1 MTDTKKAP
9 IGTVILKDVRLAFP
23 DLFTAKDYQD
33 NKRFRRSATFLVEP
47 GSENDK
53 AILAAIKAV
62 AADKYKDKAKQIEA
76 WRQNPQ
82 KFCYTAGDLKDYDGF
97 AGKMALSGHR
107 YVEQGAVGV
116 FDKKG
121 TNGVPNTL
129 TEDDGKPYGGC
140 YVNAKVE
147 LWAQDGKNSGIRCTL
162 VSVQFWRD
170 GDAFSSGSRPSADDF
185 GVAEGADEESD
196 LG

>member
-1 MTDTKKAP
+1 MTTKPQP
-9 IGTVILKDVRLAFP
+9 IGTVLLSDVRLAFP

-53 AILAAIKAV
+53 KIQAAISAV
-62 AADKYKDKAKQIEA
+62 AKDKYKDKEKQIEA

-82 KFCYTAGDLKDYDGF
+82 KFCYTPGDLKEYDGW
-97 AGKMALSGHR
+97 AGKMALTSHR

-116 FDKKG
+116 FDRKG
-121 TNGVPNTL
+121 VNGKPNAL
-129 TEDDGKPYGGC
+129 AEGDGKPYAGC

-185 GVAEGADEESD
+185 GVAEGADDESD